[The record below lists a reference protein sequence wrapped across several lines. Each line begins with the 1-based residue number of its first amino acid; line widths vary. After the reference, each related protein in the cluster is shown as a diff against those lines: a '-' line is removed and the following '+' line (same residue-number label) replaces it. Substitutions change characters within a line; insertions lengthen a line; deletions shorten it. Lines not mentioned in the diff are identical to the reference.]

1 MQGLNLI
8 SYLLQSTVTKEGE
21 CMCSV
26 IQGQMWCWLSGEQW
40 QEGGHMLPSLL
51 LGDCYGK
58 QSESF
63 L

>member
-8 SYLLQSTVTKEGE
+8 SYLLQSIVTKEGG
-21 CMCSV
+21 CMRPV
-26 IQGQMWCWLSGEQW
+26 IQGQMWCWLSEQW

-58 QSESF
+58 QFDSF